1 MLYSLAAS
9 TVSSTN
15 PAAWAAVPKTASS
28 RRMSRSA
35 RSTLPITFPAVFQDK
50 PFFSCD
56 EELGIAVGWKF
67 YVSPSFHLFSYGRS
81 GIKGVEQVFKD
92 RMELYHAHTPVQIT
106 DKALSVF
113 QVTEPLLVVFIFGIH
128 PEKGEGLFEFR

>member
-1 MLYSLAAS
+1 MPEAPCQSLFLP
-9 TVSSTN
+9 SS
-15 PAAWAAVPKTASS
+15 KTS
-28 RRMSRSA
+28 
-35 RSTLPITFPAVFQDK
+35 
-50 PFFSCD
+50 PFLCD

-106 DKALSVF
+106 DEALSVF

-128 PEKGEGLFEFR
+128 SEKGEGLFDFVDVRGTERKLQAQIVFQFSSSKSSVFWVTK